1 MIMVRGLMLLRGA
14 ACGAACAGAAMAAG
28 LGLSAAYA
36 DVHELA
42 TDAELNAFA
51 EEISGVAAKRNLE
64 AVSQHHRTRAS
75 RPYRAAADFV
85 LTQLHSYGFD
95 NAEILEFPAD
105 GETLFGTQMSR
116 LAWNVDAA
124 ELWELRADDSD
135 ADDGDWTRA
144 RRLGDWASMPLSV
157 AQDSFSG
164 DVEAELVDVGSG
176 LTREDYDGA
185 NVRGRLVLTSSQ
197 PGAIAD
203 MAVGEFG
210 AAGIISYAQ
219 NQRSAWWGEDER
231 LVRWG
236 HLGSFPSVETFAFMI
251 SPGEARALQ
260 ARLAAGEAI
269 RLEAKVEA
277 THEVGVYALV
287 TAVIEGSDPAVRD
300 EEIVFTCH
308 LDHPRPGAND
318 NASGCVAILEA
329 ARAMKALI
337 DEGRLA
343 PPRRSIRFLWPPE
356 IEGSIIY
363 LAGRPDLAAQAR
375 ANIHM
380 DMVGGGPV
388 TKAVFRISGGPMSA
402 PSFIADVA
410 HDVGAYVNAQTEIH
424 ASGGVAVH
432 PLVSPEGGREPLLAL
447 MEGIDLGSDHQVFN
461 EGSWRIPG
469 IYLHDW
475 PDRYIHTNFD
485 MPGNIDP
492 TKLKRAAFI
501 GAVTA
506 WVLADMDAS
515 DAAPVLDLLRHN
527 TLRRAG
533 DMRERAAQLEPDDAA
548 ALARVHWAV
557 ERAKVASLD
566 DFAPL
571 TDEQRSAAEAFLVD
585 VSALFGDVAPAP
597 QPQGVGAGVGA
608 VVYQRNPDIMGP
620 MNAFGFSYLTDRLG
634 ADRVSALAL
643 PAHSVTDREGRVHG
657 GGKFAYEALNF
668 VDGVRSVQGVRDWL
682 TAELGP
688 VPVEMV
694 AEYLSA
700 LEEIEVLQRAP

>member
-1 MIMVRGLMLLRGA
+1 MSLAV
-14 ACGAACAGAAMAAG
+14 C
-28 LGLSAAYA
+28 LSVSPAYA

-64 AVSQHHRTRAS
+64 AISLHHRTRAS

-85 LTQLHSYGFD
+85 LAQLHSYGFD

-116 LAWNVDAA
+116 LAWDVTSA
-124 ELWELRADDSD
+124 ELWELGPDD
-135 ADDGDWTRA
+135 AGGVVVRT
-144 RRLGDWASMPLSV
+144 RRLADWASMPLSV

-164 DVEAELVDVGSG
+164 DVEADLVDVGSG
-176 LTREDYDGA
+176 LTREDYDGKD
-185 NVRGRLVLTSSQ
+185 VSGRLVLTSSQ

-236 HLGSFPSVETFAFMI
+236 HLRSFPSVETFAFMI

-260 ARLAAGEAI
+260 ARLAAGETI
-269 RLEAKVEA
+269 RLDAQVDA
-277 THEVGVYALV
+277 SREVGVYALV
-287 TAVIEGSDPAVRD
+287 TAVIEGSDPDVRD

-318 NASGCVAILEA
+318 NASGCVAILEV
-329 ARAMKALI
+329 ARTMQKLI

-363 LAGRPDLAAQAR
+363 LAGRPDLAARAR

-388 TKAVFRISGGPMSA
+388 TKAVFRVSGGPMSA
-402 PSFIADVA
+402 PSFMADVA
-410 HDVGAYVNAQTEIH
+410 HDITAYVNAQTEIH
-424 ASGGVAVH
+424 AGGGAAVH
-432 PLVSPEGGREPLLAL
+432 PLVSLEGGREPLLAL

-485 MPGNIDP
+485 TPGNIDP

-501 GAVTA
+501 GAITA

-515 DAAPVLDLLRHN
+515 DAAPALELLQHN
-527 TLRRAG
+527 ALRRAG
-533 DMRERAAQLEPDDAA
+533 DMRERAAQLESGDAA
-548 ALARVHWAV
+548 ALARVHWMV
-557 ERAKVASLD
+557 ERAKVGSLD
-566 DFAPL
+566 AFAPL
-571 TDEQRSAAEAFLVD
+571 TDEQAADADTFLAD
-585 VSALFGDVAPAP
+585 LAMLFGDRAPAVAPS
-597 QPQGVGAGVGA
+597 GVGA
-608 VVYQRNPDIMGP
+608 VVYQRNPDVLGP
-620 MNAFGFSYLTDRLG
+620 MNAFGFSYLADRLG
-634 ADRVSALAL
+634 AERVSALAL
-643 PAHSVTDREGRVHG
+643 PAHSILDREGRSHG
-657 GGKFAYEALNF
+657 GGQFAYEALNF
-668 VDGVRSVQGVRDWL
+668 VDGVRSVQDVRDWL

-688 VPVEMV
+688 VPVDMV
-694 AEYLSA
+694 AEYLAA
-700 LEEIEVLQRAP
+700 LEEIDVVRRVP